1 MKKIIKT
8 FFILLL
14 ILVILAVI
22 AVVITGG
29 KIMFKALDTQGE
41 FTHLIVLGTAVDG
54 TEPSPMLN
62 DRIQAAGK
70 FLEANPDVICVVTGG
85 KTEGG
90 SISEA
95 QCMFNE
101 LVELGID
108 PSRILKEEQATS
120 TIENFKFS
128 LELLEKKLGK
138 LPENVGV
145 LSSEFHL
152 LRSSMIAEDLGV
164 HAVVIPATTS
174 SIKDFAT
181 FFLREIFMV
190 WYDWARLLFIR

>member
-1 MKKIIKT
+1 MKKIIKAV
-8 FFILLL
+8 FIILL
-14 ILVILAVI
+14 ILIILAVI
-22 AVVITGG
+22 AIVVTGG

-41 FTHLIVLGTAVDG
+41 FTHLIVLGTAVEG
-54 TEPSPMLN
+54 TEPSQMLN
-62 DRIQAAGK
+62 DRIQAAAK
-70 FLEANPDVICVVTGG
+70 FLEENPDVICVVTGG

-101 LVELGID
+101 LTGLGI
-108 PSRILKEEQATS
+108 SAERILMEEQAAS

-128 LELLEKKLGK
+128 LALLEQKLGK

-152 LRSSMIAEDLGV
+152 LRASMIAEDFGV

-174 SIKDFAT
+174 SIKDFAA
-181 FFLREIFMV
+181 FFAREIFMV